1 MQRLLTAAVGTFV
14 ALASLFLMPAWGWF
28 LVVAVMIDWAAFE
41 YLRIVRSRAPRA
53 PVAILVAVVPLAAI
67 AIAGALSDGVAIPQI
82 RLLLLSGPLVLSVVL
97 GTLLL
102 LGRTPLEEA
111 LPALGILCFGVPYFA
126 LPIASLY
133 LLRTIDPWLV
143 FLLMAIVW
151 LGDSAAYYVGRRFGR
166 HKLAP
171 VVSPKK
177 SWEGAAAS
185 FAASLLAAGVW
196 SWCRLHRIDPGLLA
210 VAAVTSV
217 AAQVGDLVESLIK
230 RGAGVKDSGT
240 VLPGHGG
247 MLDRL
252 DSMLFAA
259 PVLLF
264 GLWLL
269 ESLTASSRSV

>member
-14 ALASLFLMPAWGWF
+14 ALASLFLLPAWGWF
-28 LVVAVMIDWAAFE
+28 VVVAIVIDWAALE
-41 YLRIVRSRAPRA
+41 YLHIVRPLAPRA
-53 PVAILVAVVPLAAI
+53 PLAILMVVVPLAAI
-67 AIAGALSDGVAIPQI
+67 ALGAALSDGATVPQV
-82 RLLLLSGPLVLSVVL
+82 RLLLLSGPLVISVAL

-102 LGRTPLEEA
+102 LSRTPLEET
-111 LPALGILCFGVPYFA
+111 LPALGILAFGIPYFA

-133 LLRTIDPWLV
+133 LLRVIDPWLI

-166 HKLAP
+166 RKMAP

-185 FAASLLAAGVW
+185 FATALLAAGVW
-196 SWCRLHRIDPGLLA
+196 SWCRKGGLDPGILA
-210 VAAVTSV
+210 ASAVTGV
-217 AAQVGDLVESLIK
+217 AAQIGDLVESLIK
-230 RGAGVKDSGT
+230 RGTGVKDSGT

-252 DSMLFAA
+252 DAMLFAA

-269 ESLTASSRSV
+269 ESLKASGRSV